1 MPRICLVRA
10 TGKLIEYQFDVT
22 AGTLLRNAVAGG
34 FLEVDVEERVVT
46 HEEYLS
52 LVNAQINW
60 IEFKTK
66 EIKAEAQRRILTKLP
81 GATPENYRDKEL
93 NYLARHAEL
102 NAIVLGAYRDA
113 IGTLQPARALT
124 ASEVTEIAAI
134 SAFWDWVKA
143 NRKASNEVEA
153 DLQAST
159 DKANFNVVGSAR
171 WPA

>member
-1 MPRICLVRA
+1 MRICVHKT
-10 TGKLIEYQFDVT
+10 TGKIIEAQSHAT
-22 AGTLLRNAVAGG
+22 EGTLLANAIAAGLNG
-34 FLEVDVEERVVT
+34 ANYEERVVT